1 MKTILKA
8 LLVGTVVAFGAG
20 AVALAGDAADP
31 VVGTWKLNVEKSKFS
46 SGTGMKSQT
55 RVYTQSADG
64 ITLKVDGVAADGSA
78 VSQECTYKY
87 DGKDY
92 AFKGGP
98 NFDTLT
104 LKQVDAHTVES
115 TQKKA
120 GTAVG
125 TTVRTISED
134 GKVLT
139 LSSKGTGAK
148 GDAYDDVVVFDRQ

>member
-1 MKTILKA
+1 MKTILQA
-8 LLVGTVVAFGAG
+8 LLVGTVVAFGSG

-55 RVYTQSADG
+55 RVYTQGADG
-64 ITLKVDGVAADGSA
+64 ITLKVDGVAADGTA

-104 LKQVDAHTVES
+104 LKQVDAHKVES

-120 GTAVG
+120 GTVTERPSARSPK
-125 TTVRTISED
+125 TARS
-134 GKVLT
+134 
-139 LSSKGTGAK
+139 
-148 GDAYDDVVVFDRQ
+148 

>member
-1 MKTILKA
+1 M
-8 LLVGTVVAFGAG
+8 
-20 AVALAGDAADP
+20 
-31 VVGTWKLNVEKSKFS
+31 
-46 SGTGMKSQT
+46 
-55 RVYTQSADG
+55 
-64 ITLKVDGVAADGSA
+64 AADGTA

-104 LKQVDAHTVES
+104 LKQVDAHKVES

-120 GTAVG
+120 GAVTG